1 MVKGLEPVSISKLVC
16 LTAIIAGV
24 IGLKALH

>member
-1 MVKGLEPVSISKLVC
+1 MVKGLESVSISKLVC